1 MCKVPRSS
9 VERPRSLDEH
19 RSERMASAEFRGP
32 QYDLGWTS
40 RPRRSPVN
48 VSATKCRPVDTF
60 GAGCLE
66 VALSRGVSQ
75 VWLEVVLRFMQS
87 LGGAGLVD
95 LEC

>member
-1 MCKVPRSS
+1 MCQVPRSS

-48 VSATKCRPVDTF
+48 VSAKKCRPVDTF
-60 GAGCLE
+60 GAWMPRSRALAWS
-66 VALSRGVSQ
+66 VA
-75 VWLEVVLRFMQS
+75 S
-87 LGGAGLVD
+87 LA
-95 LEC
+95 